1 MKNEDKWIQDIRNRM
16 EDYSEPLPAGMW
28 EQLESEL
35 DTPKV
40 IPMWR
45 KWQAAAA
52 AVLVLAVSS
61 LTLWFWSSP
70 EADKLSKESRI
81 AQQQIEKAVQPVVTP
96 VEPVSEP
103 DAGQLAK
110 VSEPLPRAA
119 KVLLAVQNPVIAA
132 EENVTEPVPEAD
144 MVAQPVETR
153 TGEQAEQPSKEKAEE
168 NIRKLRAADR
178 KQLRQKSEQAM
189 NLRSKGKKQNWS
201 VGVTAGNIPY
211 SNTNTFNG
219 FSRLTSRTATPA
231 INEVCMAPLDDNTV
245 AYSTI
250 LTSER
255 EQTSNTH
262 IHHHVPVTAGMSF
275 KWNLTPQWAVET
287 GLMYTYLSTDLT
299 SGSDRNY
306 WKDKHKL
313 HYLGIPLKVHRNI
326 WSNERFGFYGSA
338 GGMLE
343 KCVSGTLETVYVIN
357 NEERE
362 SESHSLKV
370 SSPQWS
376 VSAAV
381 GAQVNFTRQ
390 LGLYVEPGVVYY
402 FDDHS
407 GIETIRKEHPLNFNL
422 QMGLRFSFP

>member
-81 AQQQIEKAVQPVVTP
+81 AQQQIEEAVQPVVTP

-178 KQLRQKSEQAM
+178 T
-189 NLRSKGKKQNWS
+189 
-201 VGVTAGNIPY
+201 V
-211 SNTNTFNG
+211 
-219 FSRLTSRTATPA
+219 SRR
-231 INEVCMAPLDDNTV
+231 
-245 AYSTI
+245 
-250 LTSER
+250 
-255 EQTSNTH
+255 
-262 IHHHVPVTAGMSF
+262 
-275 KWNLTPQWAVET
+275 
-287 GLMYTYLSTDLT
+287 
-299 SGSDRNY
+299 
-306 WKDKHKL
+306 
-313 HYLGIPLKVHRNI
+313 
-326 WSNERFGFYGSA
+326 
-338 GGMLE
+338 
-343 KCVSGTLETVYVIN
+343 
-357 NEERE
+357 
-362 SESHSLKV
+362 
-370 SSPQWS
+370 
-376 VSAAV
+376 
-381 GAQVNFTRQ
+381 
-390 LGLYVEPGVVYY
+390 
-402 FDDHS
+402 
-407 GIETIRKEHPLNFNL
+407 
-422 QMGLRFSFP
+422 